1 MHYFIILNNEFLSVP
16 FSQVVTL
23 FISIFVYNVNDEH
36 FYTLIFPTLHIM
48 ILYFGKS
55 EQTFTCTKSTT
66 DTLEKGKNLTL
77 FWCLYCKL

>member
-1 MHYFIILNNEFLSVP
+1 
-16 FSQVVTL
+16 
-23 FISIFVYNVNDEH
+23 
-36 FYTLIFPTLHIM
+36 M

-77 FWCLYCKL
+77 FWCLYCKLRTGFMPFSSVSITNFERSFQHQLTYIVLLEVLQKYLK